1 MSDGRRWYSVRIR
14 PRNRTA
20 VAEALFSEG
29 VGGLQELDDELRTHV
44 REDVNIGALEE
55 SVRRH
60 DPEATFEYEL
70 AEQVDWTEAWKVGVR
85 SHTLGRLTISPPWLA
100 SETPAATTVVID
112 PGTAFGTGEHATTR
126 GVVRLLQRF
135 VREGDRVADL
145 GAGSAVLSIAAVKLG
160 AAWAA
165 AIEIDAEAIDNAEEN
180 VAANGVAD
188 RVKVIQGDAALLL
201 PLVAPVRVIVANIV
215 PPVLLHLLPVMA
227 EALEPGGVG
236 ILSGILLEERDEIL
250 AALDAAGWRVAAADS
265 EDIWW
270 TVAAER

>member
-1 MSDGRRWYSVRIR
+1 MGDGRRWYSVRIR
-14 PRNRTA
+14 PLDRKA

-29 VGGLQELDDELRTHV
+29 VGGLQELEDELRTHV
-44 REDVNIGALEE
+44 PEDFDIESLREA
-55 SVRRH
+55 VRRQ
-60 DPEATFEYEL
+60 DPDAGFEYEL
-70 AEQVDWTEAWKVGVR
+70 APQVDWTEAWKAGVR

-100 SETPAATTVVID
+100 SETPAGCTVVID

-126 GVVRLLQRF
+126 GVVRLLQEF

-180 VAANGVAD
+180 ASANGVAD

-201 PLVAPVRVIVANIV
+201 PLVAPVRIIVANIV
-215 PPVLLHLLPVMA
+215 SPVLLPLLPVMA
-227 EALEPGGVG
+227 DALAADGVA
-236 ILSGILLEERDEIL
+236 ILSGILLEERDEML
-250 AALDAAGWRVAAADS
+250 AAVGAAGWRVAAEDS

-270 TVAAER
+270 TVAVER

>member
-44 REDVNIGALEE
+44 PEDVDIGALEE
-55 SVRRH
+55 TVRRH

-70 AEQVDWTEAWKVGVR
+70 AEHVDWTEAWKVGVR

-135 VREGDRVADL
+135 VQEGDRVADL

-180 VAANGVAD
+180 AAANGVAD
-188 RVKVIQGDAALLL
+188 RVKVIQGDAVLLL

-215 PPVLLHLLPVMA
+215 SPVLLQLLPVMA
-227 EALEPGGVG
+227 EALAPGGVG

-250 AALDAAGWRVAAADS
+250 AALDASGWRVAATDS